1 MLHQKAKELSADPAF
16 KASLGWYQ
24 NWKRRHSVSFRA
36 KTTLA
41 QRLPDDLEEK
51 VVQFHRFVIAAR
63 QRVGYPL
70 SRIFNMDKT
79 PMRFELPSSR
89 SLEFTGSRT
98 VAVKTCGAEKRSFTV
113 ALAVA
118 ADGTKLPPKVIFKGV
133 QTPRDLII
141 PNSLRVSFHKKGW
154 MDESGVKEWIRQCLP
169 RTRNHEQSLLVWDS
183 FRAHLTDD
191 VKAALKQRKIDV
203 AVIPGGLTPV
213 LQPLDRCLNKPFKDS
228 IRRKYLTWMISGP
241 FEYTPS
247 GKKKAPTRNLVLR
260 WVNEAWREIP
270 AEMVMK
276 SFRTCGISNALDG
289 TEDDELYNEEGQEID
304 DDEDNEFETESEGE
318 SDADGE

>member
-1 MLHQKAKELSADPAF
+1 MLRQKAKELSDDPSF

-24 NWKRRHSVSFRA
+24 NWKRRHSVSFCA

-41 QRLPDDLEEK
+41 QQLPDDMEEK
-51 VVQFHRFVIAAR
+51 IVQFHRFIIAAM

-70 SRIFNMDKT
+70 SRIINLDEM
-79 PMRFELPSSR
+79 PMRFKLPSLR
-89 SLEFTGSRT
+89 SLEFTGSQT
-98 VAVKTCGAEKRSFTV
+98 VPVKTCGAEKRSFTV

-133 QTPRDLII
+133 RTPRDLVV

-154 MDESGVKEWIRQCLP
+154 MDESGVKEWISQCLP

-183 FRAHLTDD
+183 FQAHLTD

-213 LQPLDRCLNKPFKDS
+213 LQPLNKCLNKPFKDS
-228 IRRKYLTWMISGP
+228 IRRKHLAWMISGP

-247 GKKKAPTRNLVLR
+247 GNKKALTRNLVLQ
-260 WVNEAWREIP
+260 WVNEVWQEIP

-304 DDEDNEFETESEGE
+304 NDKDNEFETESKGE

>member
-1 MLHQKAKELSADPAF
+1 
-16 KASLGWYQ
+16 
-24 NWKRRHSVSFRA
+24 
-36 KTTLA
+36 
-41 QRLPDDLEEK
+41 
-51 VVQFHRFVIAAR
+51 
-63 QRVGYPL
+63 
-70 SRIFNMDKT
+70 
-79 PMRFELPSSR
+79 MRFELPSSR

-98 VAVKTCGAEKRSFTV
+98 VPVKTCGAEKRSFTV
-113 ALAVA
+113 TLAVA

-133 QTPRDLII
+133 RTPRDLVV

-169 RTRNHEQSLLVWDS
+169 RTRNHEKSLLVWDS
-183 FRAHLTDD
+183 FRAHLTDE

-213 LQPLDRCLNKPFKDS
+213 LQPLDKCLNKPFKDS
-228 IRRKYLTWMISGP
+228 IRKKYLAWMISGP

-260 WVNEAWREIP
+260 WVNEAWQEIR
-270 AEMVMK
+270 AEMVVK
-276 SFRTCGISNALDG
+276 SFKTCGISNALDG
-289 TEDDELYNEEGQEID
+289 TEDDELYTEDGEEIE
-304 DDEDNEFETESEGE
+304 DDEDNEFETASEGE

>member
-1 MLHQKAKELSADPAF
+1 MLRQKAKELSVDAAF

-24 NWKRRHSVSFRA
+24 NWKRRHSISFRA

-41 QRLPDDLEEK
+41 QRLPDDMEEK
-51 VVQFHRFVIAAR
+51 VVQFHHFVIAAR

-70 SRIFNMDKT
+70 SHIINMDET
-79 PMRFELPSSR
+79 PVRFELPSSR

-98 VAVKTCGAEKRSFTV
+98 VPVKTCGAEKRSFTV

-118 ADGTKLPPKVIFKGV
+118 ADGTKFPPKVIFKGV
-133 QTPRDLII
+133 RPPRDLAV

-183 FRAHLTDD
+183 FRAHLTDE

-213 LQPLDRCLNKPFKDS
+213 LQPLDKCLNKPFKDN
-228 IRRKYLTWMISGP
+228 IRKKYLAWMISGP

-260 WVNEAWREIP
+260 WVNEAWREIQ
-270 AEMVMK
+270 AEMVVK
-276 SFRTCGISNALDG
+276 SFKTCGISNALDG
-289 TEDDELYNEEGQEID
+289 TEDDELYTEDEQEIE